1 MSTNYKALL
10 SIDKLITRFITSIK
24 VCTYIQQ
31 VLELCIV
38 WDQTKL
44 LCQKPQ
50 TLKNQNLL
58 MNNRM
63 FIASWVLNMN
73 SAAIFNNTTFS
84 WSQTSHY
91 SRNPCTYI
99 RKPQQYVYV
108 CSSKWL
114 FCYVRVAFQCICTM
128 QCTATTNIEPSL
140 VSRIIHRGH
149 KNFRHD
155 TCQQPVVRPP

>member
-1 MSTNYKALL
+1 MIHVYKALF

-50 TLKNQNLL
+50 TVKNQNFV

-63 FIASWVLNMN
+63 FIASWVLNRAN
-73 SAAIFNNTTFS
+73 FE
-84 WSQTSHY
+84 QHY
-91 SRNPCTYI
+91 FFLVPNLTLFKEPLYLYQETL
-99 RKPQQYVYV
+99 VV
-108 CSSKWL
+108 CVCSKWL

-128 QCTATTNIEPSL
+128 QCTTTTNIEPSL

-149 KNFRHD
+149 KIFRHD